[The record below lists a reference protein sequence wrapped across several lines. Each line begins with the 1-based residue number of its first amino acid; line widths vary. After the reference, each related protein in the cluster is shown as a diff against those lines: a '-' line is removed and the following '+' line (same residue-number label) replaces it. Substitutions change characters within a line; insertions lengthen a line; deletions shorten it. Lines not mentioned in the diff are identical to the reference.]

1 MIAFIQYQYKKYL
14 RSYQFIPP
22 MMIFITWIIIQYL
35 YSGQPILSSYASSC
49 LVLLIISCWLT
60 INILNLETLNEKYL
74 LFIQFESKL
83 KYLFGKLLFIF
94 LVNCILIVFSMLY
107 PILIHSFKDKV
118 SLKEAT
124 LAIALHIIV
133 CLTAILISS
142 FIANI
147 NVLSKKYKWL
157 LIALIILVSIL
168 RPFLLQTYT
177 FLKYILWIV
186 PPIGDYMSVYNTETL
201 AHFNYLSITIIM
213 IVYILVLFGLTIF
226 IFLKSDQK

>member
-83 KYLFGKLLFIF
+83 KYL
-94 LVNCILIVFSMLY
+94 
-107 PILIHSFKDKV
+107 
-118 SLKEAT
+118 
-124 LAIALHIIV
+124 
-133 CLTAILISS
+133 
-142 FIANI
+142 
-147 NVLSKKYKWL
+147 
-157 LIALIILVSIL
+157 LVS
-168 RPFLLQTYT
+168 Y
-177 FLKYILWIV
+177 
-186 PPIGDYMSVYNTETL
+186 
-201 AHFNYLSITIIM
+201 YL
-213 IVYILVLFGLTIF
+213 YFW
-226 IFLKSDQK
+226 